1 MSHMTEFSISGLA
14 GSDKVYSQKLNKDVN
29 VFFGLNGSGKTS
41 LLKILH
47 SAMSDDVDILK
58 NVPFKSAEVKLYSIE
73 FNKVF
78 TRTIKQING
87 HDRQTDAFDFRDAFL
102 DEILDDTPLDELPD
116 NAVKKL
122 LKNVHSND
130 LVWKTEPKTAKFR
143 GLRHKYLPTSRLY
156 LGGKSWRSLKQLSE
170 EQLDLFF
177 ARSLQELWAHYSAN
191 TLSVIRKAQEEGIA
205 NILKAMLSTKT
216 QNQKVAP
223 KIDPK
228 TAYKRVTA
236 FLKRQEGAVANILGT
251 PKAFEKRYLTEPHIQ
266 SVVSDINEIEQEIE
280 QAMMPRQKLEQLIQN
295 LLSGNKEIQFKD
307 RTIDVKTHNGTNI
320 GLHSL
325 SSGEKQLILI
335 LLETFLAGESSILI
349 DEPEISMHIDWQQQL
364 ISALTQLNSSAQI
377 ILATHSPEIMAD
389 VDDDRIFRL

>member
-1 MSHMTEFSISGLA
+1 MYLTEFSISGLA
-14 GSDKVYSQKLNKDVN
+14 GSEKVYSQKLNKDVN

-47 SAMSDDVDILK
+47 SAMTNDVDILK
-58 NVPFKSAEVKLYSIE
+58 NVPFKSAEVKLYSIDS
-73 FNKVF
+73 NQVF
-78 TRTIKQING
+78 RRAIKQVDESN
-87 HDRQTDAFDFRDAFL
+87 RQGDAFKDIFL
-102 DEILDDTPLDELPD
+102 DDILDDIPLDELPE
-116 NAVKKL
+116 NAVKKFFE
-122 LKNVHSND
+122 NVRSND
-130 LVWKTEPKTAKFR
+130 LAWKTEPKTPKFK

-177 ARSLQELWAHYSAN
+177 ARSLQELWTHYSAN
-191 TLSVIRKAQEEGIA
+191 TLRVIRKAQEEGIA
-205 NILKAMLSTKT
+205 NILKAMLSTKKP
-216 QNQKVAP
+216 NKKVAP

-236 FLKRQEGAVANILGT
+236 FLKRQEGAIANILGE
-251 PKAFEKRYLTEPHIQ
+251 PKAFEKRYLAEPHIQ
-266 SVVSDINEIEQEIE
+266 SVISDINEIEQEIE
-280 QAMMPRQKLEQLIQN
+280 QAMKPRQKLEQLIQN
-295 LLSGNKEIQFKD
+295 LLSGNKEVQFKD
-307 RTIDVKTHNGTNI
+307 RTIDVKTHDGTNI

-364 ISALTQLNSSAQI
+364 ISAMTQLNSSAQI

-389 VDDDRIFRL
+389 VDDNRIFRL